1 MLKRINIE
9 LDEELIAQAMKLTG
23 AKTKREVVETALRE
37 LVRAKSRR
45 DLTELSG
52 KISFFE
58 GYDHK
63 KLRRTRRDA
72 D

>member
-1 MLKRINIE
+1 MLKRTNIE